1 MRRKVAQ
8 VAPGVLVTHSRRD
21 KTASTILVSGSQVV
35 LVDPAWE
42 PDELDALAEFVTGSG
57 LTVVAGFATHAH
69 QDHVL
74 WHPDFGA
81 VPRWAS
87 TRAAETAREHRA
99 ELLELLGPEW
109 PERLA
114 PLVGL
119 VEPLVAEHIPWPGAT
134 AQLVVHDGHSTGHAA
149 VWLADSG
156 VLLAGDMLSDVELPL
171 ATETGFA
178 AYDLGLQ
185 TLLPFVAKA
194 AMLVPGHGKPTDD
207 AMARWVADRHYL
219 DDIRAGRDV
228 TDERLATP
236 DMQQAHAANLA
247 LL

>member
-1 MRRKVAQ
+1 MGRNVVEVAT
-8 VAPGVLVTHSRRD
+8 GVLVTHSRRD
-21 KTASTILVSGSQVV
+21 VTASTILVEGTEAV
-35 LVDPAWE
+35 LIDPAWD
-42 PDELDALAEFVTGSG
+42 PDELDSLVEFVIESG
-57 LTVVAGFATHAH
+57 LTVAAGFATHAH
-69 QDHVL
+69 QDHLL
-74 WHPDFGA
+74 WHPGFGE

-156 VLLAGDMLSDVELPL
+156 VLLAGDMFSDVELPL
-171 ATETGFA
+171 AEETGLA

-185 TLLPFVAKA
+185 TLLPYVEKA
-194 AMLVPGHGKPTDD
+194 AILVPGHGLPT
-207 AMARWVADRHYL
+207 ASPMQRWHADRRYL
-219 DDIRAGRDV
+219 DDIREGRPV
-228 TDERLATP
+228 TDARLASP
-236 DMQQAHAANLA
+236 GMRLAHAANLA
-247 LL
+247 LR